1 MSDAATLTIVPVVVA
16 PTLIYA
22 RRRTIC
28 DCCGNVRKWH
38 IYRDAVPQ
46 CRHAPALDEAAQVCA
61 ERPERVCRY
70 CARAV
75 EAEAN
80 LKPSQEDTNHDD

>member
-1 MSDAATLTIVPVVVA
+1 MSDAAELVIA
-16 PTLIYA
+16 PALAYA
-22 RRRTIC
+22 RRQPHFDYRFSEP
-28 DCCGNVRKWH
+28 RWH
-38 IYRDAVPQ
+38 IYVDAVPQ
-46 CRHAPALDEAAQVCA
+46 CRHAPPLDEAAQVCA